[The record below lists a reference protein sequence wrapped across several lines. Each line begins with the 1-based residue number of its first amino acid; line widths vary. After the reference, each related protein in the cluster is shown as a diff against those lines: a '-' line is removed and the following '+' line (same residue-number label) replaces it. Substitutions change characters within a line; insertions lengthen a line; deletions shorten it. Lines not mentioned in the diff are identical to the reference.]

1 MVHMVTGKDK
11 KKKLKKPKQ
20 NQACCKVCVVFFE
33 FSLAY
38 PLTAKGDAEPKK
50 KGDSA
55 QLVFF
60 AFDPEV
66 GVRRESQAKRRRRR
80 TLSLPPPGC
89 TSSPQNGTAS
99 CRLYPRLA
107 KSPSQRL
114 ALLQCP
120 YDRSVHRVSLLW
132 GVVGLSSLS
141 TPMSGMTA

>member
-1 MVHMVTGKDK
+1 MQAVKHECVVHMATGKEK

-20 NQACCKVCVVFFE
+20 NQACCNGRFVFFE

-55 QLVFF
+55 QLVFV
-60 AFDPEV
+60 ASDPEV
-66 GVRRESQAKRRRRR
+66 GVRREFQAKRRRR
-80 TLSLPPPGC
+80 TLSLPTPGC

-120 YDRSVHRVSLLW
+120 
-132 GVVGLSSLS
+132 
-141 TPMSGMTA
+141 